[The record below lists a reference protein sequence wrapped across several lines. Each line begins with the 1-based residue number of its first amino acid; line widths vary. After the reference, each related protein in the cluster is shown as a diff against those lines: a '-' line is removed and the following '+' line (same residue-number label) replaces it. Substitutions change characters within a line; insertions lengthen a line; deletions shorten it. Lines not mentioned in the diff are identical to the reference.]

1 MRLLGVDTGGTFTD
15 FVLLEGGR
23 LRVHKVLST
32 PDAPERA
39 IVAGIAEL
47 GGAEGLAVVHG
58 STVATNALL
67 EGTGARTAF
76 VTNRG
81 FRDLLSIGRQARR
94 GLYDLAPTPVA
105 PPVPEALCLET
116 GGRLGADGRVVE
128 ALTEDD
134 LALLGEQLAGLAPEA
149 VAIDLL
155 FSFLDPS
162 SERRIAAVAPPGA
175 FVACSHEVLPE
186 LREYERGIATWIAAS
201 LGPRVEGY
209 LSRLR
214 ERLPGTPVAVMQSSG
229 QTVDARAAA
238 RRAVH
243 LLLSGPAGGLAGAR
257 LVAEQCREE
266 GREDSVPGVLTFDM
280 GGTST
285 DVALVEGD
293 LSFQGG
299 LTREGRVAGYPVAV
313 PMVDMHTIGAGG
325 GSIAW
330 RDAGG
335 MLRVGPRSAGASPGP
350 ACYGNGG
357 RDPTVTD
364 ANLVLGRLVPDAFLG
379 GRLALDLEAAARAVG
394 ALAGALGLSPEACA
408 LGIVRLADEHMANAL
423 RVMSVQRG
431 RDPRGLAL
439 LSFGGAGGLHV
450 CALAAALGMK
460 RAIVPARGGVLSAL
474 GMLAAPRGR
483 DLARSVVGAEAA
495 LADPAA
501 LGQAFSALEAEA
513 RAALADEGLR
523 EGLSAR
529 RRLDLRYRGQHQT
542 LAVPMVEGA
551 SRAALEDAFHLAH
564 RSRYGH
570 ALSMPIEVVSIGT
583 TLAAPPVALPTLAP
597 ADDPLSGRPLATTAV
612 HGVAAPVTVIAR
624 GALERGVLLAGPAI
638 VIDAHA
644 TTWLAPG
651 WRARVDRAGHLH
663 LIHAG

>member
-47 GGAEGLAVVHG
+47 GGPQALAVAHG

-67 EGTGARTAF
+67 EGKGARTAF

-81 FRDLLSIGRQARR
+81 FRDLLAIGRQARR
-94 GLYDLAPTPVA
+94 GLYDLAPAPVA

-149 VAIDLL
+149 VAVDLL
-155 FSFLDPS
+155 FSFLDPRF
-162 SERRIAAVAPPGA
+162 ERAIAAVAPPGA

-201 LGPRVEGY
+201 LGPRVAGY

-214 ERLPGTPVAVMQSSG
+214 AALPGTPISVMQSSG
-229 QTVDARAAA
+229 QTVDADAAA
-238 RRAVH
+238 RRAAH
-243 LLLSGPAGGLAGAR
+243 LLLSGPAGGLIGAR
-257 LVAEQCREE
+257 RVAEQC
-266 GREDSVPGVLTFDM
+266 GAAGVLTFDM

-285 DVALVEGD
+285 DVALVEGEAP
-293 LSFQGG
+293 

-335 MLRVGPRSAGASPGP
+335 MLRVGPRSAGAAPGP
-350 ACYGNGG
+350 ACYGRGG
-357 RDPTVTD
+357 VEPTVTD

-379 GRLALDLEAAARAVG
+379 GRLALDRGAAERAVG
-394 ALAGALGLSPEACA
+394 ALADALGLSLQACA

-431 RDPRGLAL
+431 RDPRELAL

-450 CALAAALGMK
+450 CALAEALGM
-460 RAIVPARGGVLSAL
+460 RHAIVPARAGVLSAY

-483 DLARSVVGAEAA
+483 DLARSVVGEEA
-495 LADPAA
+495 ADPAA
-501 LGQAFSALEAEA
+501 LDRAFEALEREA
-513 RAALADEGLR
+513 RAALAAEGVR
-523 EGLSAR
+523 ESLEVR
-529 RRLDLRYRGQHQT
+529 RRVDLRYRGQHHA
-542 LAVPMVEGA
+542 LAVPYPAAGA
-551 SRAALEDAFHLAH
+551 VGDARAARRALEDAFHLLH

-570 ALSMPIEVVSIGT
+570 ALAMPVEVVAIGT
-583 TLAAPPVALPTLAP
+583 TLSAWCWP
-597 ADDPLSGRPLATTAV
+597 R
-612 HGVAAPVTVIAR
+612 
-624 GALERGVLLAGPAI
+624 
-638 VIDAHA
+638 
-644 TTWLAPG
+644 
-651 WRARVDRAGHLH
+651 
-663 LIHAG
+663 

>member
-32 PDAPERA
+32 PEAPERA

-47 GGAEGLAVVHG
+47 GGAAALSVAHG

-67 EGTGARTAF
+67 EGKGARTAF

-81 FRDLLSIGRQARR
+81 FRDLLAIGRQARR
-94 GLYDLAPTPVA
+94 GLYDLAPAPVA

-116 GGRLGADGRVVE
+116 GGRRGADGRVVE

-134 LALLGEQLAGLAPEA
+134 LALLREQLAGLAPEA
-149 VAIDLL
+149 VAVDLL
-155 FSFLDPS
+155 FSFLDPRF
-162 SERRIAAVAPPGA
+162 EREVAAVAPPGA

-201 LGPRVEGY
+201 LGPRVAGY
-209 LSRLR
+209 LSRLGAA
-214 ERLPGTPVAVMQSSG
+214 LPGTPVSVMQSSG

-238 RRAVH
+238 RRAAH
-243 LLLSGPAGGLAGAR
+243 LLLSGPAGGLIGAR
-257 LVAEQCREE
+257 VVAEQCRIE
-266 GREDSVPGVLTFDM
+266 GAAAGVLTFDM

-285 DVALVEGD
+285 DVALVEGEAP
-293 LSFQGG
+293 

-335 MLRVGPRSAGASPGP
+335 MLRVGPRSAGAAPGP
-350 ACYGNGG
+350 ACYGKGG
-357 RDPTVTD
+357 SEPTVTD

-379 GRLALDLEAAARAVG
+379 GRLALDRAAAERAVG
-394 ALAGALGLSPEACA
+394 GLADALGLALEACA

-431 RDPRGLAL
+431 RDPRQLAL

-450 CALAAALGMK
+450 CALAEALGM
-460 RAIVPARGGVLSAL
+460 RHAIVPARAGVLSAF

-483 DLARSVVGAEAA
+483 DLARSVVGADSTRW

-501 LGQAFSALEAEA
+501 LERAFEALEGEA
-513 RAALADEGLR
+513 RAALAAEGLT
-523 EGLSAR
+523 EDLTAR
-529 RRLDLRYRGQHQT
+529 RRVDLRYRGQHHALT
-542 LAVPMVEGA
+542 VPVAGA
-551 SRAALEDAFHLAH
+551 GRTRHELEDAFHLLH

-570 ALSMPIEVVSIGT
+570 ALSMPVELVAIGT
-583 TLAAPPVALPTLAP
+583 TLSAPPPALPDGAP
-597 ADDPLSGRPLATTAV
+597 DDDPLAVQPTAITTMP
-612 HGVAAPVTVIAR
+612 GAAGPVTVIAR
-624 GALERGVLLAGPAI
+624 AALERGVLLAGPAI
-638 VIDAHA
+638 LIDAHA

-651 WRARVDRAGHLH
+651 WRAHVDRAGHLH
-663 LIHAG
+663 LTRPG